1 MRSAVRP
8 VSPHVVPETRP
19 GALRPAE
26 VANAGVFG
34 ALAVIIVSVGTFLPH
49 LGVIM
54 LLSAVPFAIV
64 GLRHRARAV
73 IAAAVAAG
81 FVAFLAAGAFATV
94 VIAGCAVLGGPCG
107 IIRRRGQ
114 GSGAVALL
122 AAALAPLAA
131 AAVVGLSYLFAGIRE
146 LTVETLRAT
155 VTGVVHIAEF
165 LRLPAP
171 AGDAVVRA
179 TNTLLDDWPVVV
191 AAVVLVGV
199 LVEMFFTN
207 AFVRLAARRVEW
219 LAQTDLFD
227 AAARADAAPGL
238 SGTVMPVAPV
248 PLELSAVG
256 FGHRTGSGPDALV
269 DVDLTVEPG
278 EFVAVVGPNGAGKS
292 TLVSLLAGV
301 EPTTGAV
308 RRPGRV
314 GLGLPGGTAVVG
326 QRAEAQVIGS
336 TVGEDVRWGLPPGYP
351 VDVEALLGSVGL
363 DGLASASTESLSG
376 GQLQRLA
383 IAAAMARRPALLI
396 SDEST
401 SMLDAAGR
409 AEILDLLA
417 SLPAR
422 AGTAVVHVTHDP
434 AEAARADRV
443 VGLADGRIVDAAVI
457 QHSAAVRHN
466 SDQAESADTRGTP
479 GEPVIRVRGV
489 GHRFDAGTPWEVTAL
504 RSVDLDVHEGEG
516 LLITGENGSGK
527 STLAWVLAGLIKPT
541 EGTVTMHSTGTID
554 GAPAADSVGAGLMGP
569 VLIGPVLIGTVA
581 LSFQHA
587 RLQLQRPTVAE
598 DILAAAGF
606 DGRLAPE
613 QRHALVRT
621 SLHRVGLPAELAGR
635 SVDELSGGQMRRVA
649 IAGLLASRPRVLV
662 LDEPL
667 AGLDRESRRGLLELL
682 GHMRRT
688 DGLTLVVISH
698 DLEDMGLACTRTIE
712 VTDGTVP
719 AGAAP
724 ERPAAVPARTARRR
738 RGGLV
743 FRAVPGTSAL
753 HRLGPATKIGV
764 LATATIVSLLVPEWP
779 TLAALAAL
787 FAVGVVAARLPLSV
801 VPRVPWPVAVIV
813 ALGGAAA
820 AAGGGFVLYVQSM
833 LLTVLFFALSL
844 LLVWTTRVE
853 DLPAAFARVASPLRR
868 LGVPVGEWAHAV
880 TFAVRTLPLLR
891 DEFRVL
897 IAARRLRSPL
907 CTASRRTR
915 AQARGRE
922 LIDLLVAVVA
932 SAGRRAS
939 DLGRTA
945 TQRGG
950 MRSSLS
956 ADRGPP
962 TTGRPPRPPTTG
974 RRGHA
979 PSASSLRSSSGV
991 SWKSRIAK
999 FSAMRARRRDRGI
1012 TTKPCSTCHRRMTWA
1027 VVLP

>member
-1 MRSAVRP
+1 MSVPTRSAVRP
-8 VSPHVVPETRP
+8 LSPHIVPKPRV

-49 LGVIM
+49 LGVIE
-54 LLSAVPFAIV
+54 LLSTVPFAIV
-64 GLRHRARAV
+64 GLRYRVRAV

-81 FVAFLAAGAFATV
+81 FVAFLAAGAFATIM
-94 VIAGCAVLGGPCG
+94 IAGCAMLGGPCG
-107 IIRRRGQ
+107 IIRRRGR
-114 GSGAVALL
+114 GSGAAALL
-122 AAALAPLAA
+122 AAVLAPLAA
-131 AAVVGLSYLFAGIRE
+131 AAVVGVAYLFAGIRE
-146 LTVETLRAT
+146 LTLETIRAT
-155 VTGVVHIAEF
+155 VVGVINVAEF
-165 LRLPAP
+165 LHLPTA
-171 AGDAVVRA
+171 AGDALVRV
-179 TNTLLDDWPVVV
+179 TDTLLGAWPIVIAALVV
-191 AAVVLVGV
+191 VGV
-199 LVEMFFTN
+199 LVEVFFTN
-207 AFVRLAARRVEW
+207 AFVTLVARRVEW

-227 AAARADAAPGL
+227 TAGRADAATDAL
-238 SGTVMPVAPV
+238 VAPV
-248 PLELSAVG
+248 PLELTGVG
-256 FGHRTGSGPDALV
+256 FGHRTASGRYALV

-292 TLVSLLAGV
+292 TLVSLLAGA
-301 EPTTGAV
+301 EPTSGSV

-314 GLGLPGGTAVVG
+314 GLGRPGGTAVVG

-336 TVGEDVRWGLPPGYP
+336 TVGEDLRWGLPPSYP

-363 DGLASASTESLSG
+363 AGLASASTESLSG
-376 GQLQRLA
+376 GQLQRLVV
-383 IAAAMARRPALLI
+383 AAAMARRPALLI

-457 QHSAAVRHN
+457 GHSAVIERSGSEAT
-466 SDQAESADTRGTP
+466 DDGPPDAGTAEAAHTHDPP

-489 GHRFDAGTPWEVTAL
+489 AHRFDAGTPWEVTAL
-504 RSVDLDVHEGEG
+504 RSVDLDVREGEG

-541 EGTVTMHSTGTID
+541 DGTVTVD
-554 GAPAADSVGAGLMGP
+554 DAPAAESVGA
-569 VLIGPVLIGTVA
+569 VA

-606 DGRLAPE
+606 DAKLA
-613 QRHALVRT
+613 AADGDAFVRT
-621 SLHRVGLPAELAGR
+621 SLHRVGLPADLASR
-635 SVDELSGGQMRRVA
+635 SVDELSGGQMRRIA

-682 GHMRRT
+682 GHMRRD

-712 VTDGTVP
+712 VTDGTVALPGAPPGQP
-719 AGAAP
+719 ATP
-724 ERPAAVPARTARRR
+724 QPARPR

-753 HRLGPATKIGV
+753 HRLGPAPKIAI
-764 LATATIVSLLVPEWP
+764 LAVATVVSFVVPQWP
-779 TLAALAAL
+779 TIAALAVL
-787 FAVGVVAARLPLSV
+787 LAAGAAAAKLPMTV
-801 VPRVPWPVAVIV
+801 VPRVPWPVAAIV
-813 ALGGAAA
+813 LLGGAAA
-820 AAGGGFVLYVQSM
+820 AAGSGLVLYLQSM
-833 LLTVLFFALSL
+833 LLTILFFALSL
-844 LLVWTTRVE
+844 LLIWTTRVE
-853 DLPAAFARVASPLRR
+853 DLPASFTRIASPLRR
-868 LGVPVGEWAHAV
+868 LGVPVNEWAYTV

-907 CTASRRTR
+907 RAANRRTR
-915 AQARGRE
+915 TLARSHE
-922 LIDLLVAVVA
+922 LLDLVIAVVA

-945 TQRGG
+945 TMRGG
-950 MRSSLS
+950 IGSI
-956 ADRGPP
+956 
-962 TTGRPPRPPTTG
+962 
-974 RRGHA
+974 GH
-979 PSASSLRSSSGV
+979 
-991 SWKSRIAK
+991 
-999 FSAMRARRRDRGI
+999 
-1012 TTKPCSTCHRRMTWA
+1012 
-1027 VVLP
+1027 

>member
-1 MRSAVRP
+1 
-8 VSPHVVPETRP
+8 
-19 GALRPAE
+19 
-26 VANAGVFG
+26 
-34 ALAVIIVSVGTFLPH
+34 
-49 LGVIM
+49 M

-64 GLRHRARAV
+64 GLRYRARAV

-94 VIAGCAVLGGPCG
+94 VIAGCALLGGPCG
-107 IIRRRGQ
+107 IVRRHGR
-114 GSGAVALL
+114 GSGAVALV
-122 AAALAPLAA
+122 AAGLAPVLA
-131 AAVVGLSYLFAGIRE
+131 AAVVGMSYLFAGIRE
-146 LTVETLRAT
+146 LTLGTIRAT
-155 VTGVVHIAEF
+155 VLGFVQIAEF
-165 LRLPAP
+165 LRLPVS
-171 AGDAVVRA
+171 AGDAVVRV
-179 TNTLLDDWPVVV
+179 TDTLLGAWPVVV
-191 AAVVLVGV
+191 AAVILIGV
-199 LVEMFFTN
+199 LVEMLLTN
-207 AFVRLAARRVEW
+207 AFVILAARRVEW

-227 AAARADAAPGL
+227 AAARADAA
-238 SGTVMPVAPV
+238 TDAPVAPV
-248 PLELSAVG
+248 PLELCGVG
-256 FGHRTGSGPDALV
+256 FGHRAASGKDALV
-269 DVDLTVEPG
+269 DVDLTVESG
-278 EFVAVVGPNGAGKS
+278 DFVAVVGPNGAGKT
-292 TLVSLLAGV
+292 TLVSLLAGA
-301 EPTTGAV
+301 EPTSGSV

-336 TVGEDVRWGLPPGYP
+336 TAGEDLRWGLPPGYP

-363 DGLASASTESLSG
+363 AGLASASTESLSG

-457 QHSAAVRHN
+457 GHSAVIEHSGSTAADDRA
-466 SDQAESADTRGTP
+466 SDARASEHGAPDAGTAGAGHAPGAP

-504 RSVDLDVHEGEG
+504 RSVDLDVREGEG
-516 LLITGENGSGK
+516 LLLTGENGSGK
-527 STLAWVLAGLIKPT
+527 STLAWMLAGLIKPT
-541 EGTVTMHSTGTID
+541 DGTVTID
-554 GAPAADSVGAGLMGP
+554 GMPAAESV
-569 VLIGPVLIGTVA
+569 GTVA

-606 DGRLAPE
+606 DAKLAAGE
-613 QRHALVRT
+613 SAAFVRT
-621 SLHRVGLPAELAGR
+621 SLLRVGLPADLAGR

-682 GHMRRT
+682 GHMRRI
-688 DGLTLVVISH
+688 DGLTLVVVSH

-712 VTDGTVP
+712 VTGGTVVP
-719 AGAAP
+719 PGASPGQSATP
-724 ERPAAVPARTARRR
+724 RPARPR

-764 LATATIVSLLVPEWP
+764 LAAATIASLVVPEWP
-779 TLAALAAL
+779 TLAALTVLLAA
-787 FAVGVVAARLPLSV
+787 GVAAARLPLTV
-801 VPRVPWPVAVIV
+801 VPRIPWPVVAIF
-813 ALGGAAA
+813 ALGGGAA
-820 AAGGGFVLYVQSM
+820 AAGGGIVLYVQSM

-844 LLVWTTRVE
+844 LLIWTTRVE
-853 DLPAAFARVASPLRR
+853 ELPAAFTRVASPLRR
-868 LGVPVGEWAHAV
+868 LGVPVNEWAYTV

-897 IAARRLRSPL
+897 IAARRLRGPVRA
-907 CTASRRTR
+907 ASRR
-915 AQARGRE
+915 ARTPARCRE
-922 LIDLLVAVVA
+922 LLDLVIAVVA

-950 MRSSLS
+950 MRSFQHGSGDYNGIRRTGRLRS
-956 ADRGPP
+956 ADRAEP
-962 TTGRPPRPPTTG
+962 TRN
-974 RRGHA
+974 
-979 PSASSLRSSSGV
+979 
-991 SWKSRIAK
+991 
-999 FSAMRARRRDRGI
+999 
-1012 TTKPCSTCHRRMTWA
+1012 
-1027 VVLP
+1027 

>member
-1 MRSAVRP
+1 MSVPARSGV
-8 VSPHVVPETRP
+8 
-19 GALRPAE
+19 LRPAE

-49 LGVIM
+49 LGVVM
-54 LLSAVPFAIV
+54 LLSAVPFAVV
-64 GLRHRARAV
+64 GLRSRARAV

-81 FVAFLAAGAFATV
+81 FVAFLAAGAFASV
-94 VIAGCAVLGGPCG
+94 VIAGCALLGGPCG
-107 IIRRRGQ
+107 IIRRRGR
-114 GSGAVALL
+114 GPGAVVLL
-122 AAALAPLAA
+122 AAVLAPASA
-131 AAVVGLSYLFAGIRE
+131 AAVVGVSYLFAGIRE
-146 LTVETLRAT
+146 LTLGTIRAT

-165 LRLPAP
+165 LGLPAQ
-171 AGDAVVRA
+171 AGDAVVSA
-179 TNTLLDDWPVVV
+179 TNTLLGAWPAVV
-191 AAVVLVGV
+191 AAVILAGV
-199 LVEMFFTN
+199 LAEMLLTN
-207 AFVRLAARRVEW
+207 AFVTLAARRVEW
-219 LAQTDLFD
+219 LAQADLFD
-227 AAARADAAPGL
+227 AAARADAA
-238 SGTVMPVAPV
+238 TDAPVAPV
-248 PLELSAVG
+248 PLKLSGVG
-256 FGHRTGSGPDALV
+256 FGHRTASGRDALA
-269 DVDLTVEPG
+269 DIDLTVEPG
-278 EFVAVVGPNGAGKS
+278 EFVAIVGPNGAGKS
-292 TLVSLLAGV
+292 TLVSLLAGA
-301 EPTTGAV
+301 EPTSGWI

-314 GLGLPGGTAVVG
+314 GLGLPGGTAIVG

-336 TVGEDVRWGLPPGYP
+336 TVGEDLRWGLPPGYP
-351 VDVEALLGSVGL
+351 VDAEALLDSVGL
-363 DGLASASTESLSG
+363 AGLASASTESLSG

-422 AGTAVVHVTHDP
+422 SGTAVVHVTHDP

-443 VGLADGRIVDAAVI
+443 VGLADGRIVDAVVI
-457 QHSAAVRHN
+457 ADPAAVAH
-466 SDQAESADTRGTP
+466 SGGEAAEPGDPSGTP

-504 RSVDLDVHEGEG
+504 RSVDLDVREGEG

-541 EGTVTMHSTGTID
+541 DGTVTID
-554 GAPAADSVGAGLMGP
+554 GAPAAESVGTA
-569 VLIGPVLIGTVA
+569 A

-606 DGRLAPE
+606 DAKQTPE
-613 QRHALVRT
+613 AGSTADRDAFVRT
-621 SLHRVGLPAELAGR
+621 SLHRVGLPADLAGR

-649 IAGLLASRPRVLV
+649 LAGLLASRPRVLI

-682 GHMRRT
+682 GHMRRD

-698 DLEDMGLACTRTIE
+698 DLEDMGLACTRAIE
-712 VTDGTVP
+712 VTDGRVFSP
-719 AGAAP
+719 GAAP
-724 ERPAAVPARTARRR
+724 GQSAASRPARPR

-764 LATATIVSLLVPEWP
+764 LAAATVASFVAADWP
-779 TLAALAAL
+779 VIAALTFLLAAG
-787 FAVGVVAARLPLSV
+787 FAAARLPLTV
-801 VPRVPWPVAVIV
+801 VPRIPWPVAAIV
-813 ALGGAAA
+813 ATGGAAA
-820 AAGGGFVLYVQSM
+820 AAGSGLVLYVQSL

-844 LLVWTTRVE
+844 LLIWTTRVE
-853 DLPAAFARVASPLRR
+853 ELPAAFTRMAAPLRW
-868 LGVPVGEWAHAV
+868 LGMPVNEWAYSV

-897 IAARRLRSPL
+897 IAARRLRVPL
-907 CTASRRTR
+907 RAASRRAR
-915 AQARGRE
+915 ALARCRE
-922 LIDLLVAVVA
+922 LLDLVIAVVA

-950 MRSSLS
+950 MRSF
-956 ADRGPP
+956 
-962 TTGRPPRPPTTG
+962 GR
-974 RRGHA
+974 
-979 PSASSLRSSSGV
+979 
-991 SWKSRIAK
+991 
-999 FSAMRARRRDRGI
+999 
-1012 TTKPCSTCHRRMTWA
+1012 
-1027 VVLP
+1027 